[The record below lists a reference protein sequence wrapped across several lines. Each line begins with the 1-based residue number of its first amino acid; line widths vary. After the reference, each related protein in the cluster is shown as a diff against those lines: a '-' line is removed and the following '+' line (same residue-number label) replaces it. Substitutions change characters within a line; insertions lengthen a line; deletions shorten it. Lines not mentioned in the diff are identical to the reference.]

1 MAEGLLDVEQI
12 VSIFVAELQK
22 HGIRPRE
29 VILYGSHARGE
40 ATVLSD
46 IDLVVISEDLSKW
59 PALERLEML
68 SRLAARVEAP
78 LDVLGYTPEEI
89 ARSGKDSIL
98 WSEITRHGKVLS
110 AA

>member
-1 MAEGLLDVEQI
+1 MAEGLVDVEAI
-12 VSIFVAELQK
+12 VSLFVAELRK

-40 ATVLSD
+40 ATVHSD
-46 IDLVVISEDLSKW
+46 IDLVVISEGLSKW

-68 SRLAARVEAP
+68 SILAARVDAP
-78 LDVLGYTPEEI
+78 ISVLGYTPDEI
-89 ARSGKDSIL
+89 ARSGKDSII